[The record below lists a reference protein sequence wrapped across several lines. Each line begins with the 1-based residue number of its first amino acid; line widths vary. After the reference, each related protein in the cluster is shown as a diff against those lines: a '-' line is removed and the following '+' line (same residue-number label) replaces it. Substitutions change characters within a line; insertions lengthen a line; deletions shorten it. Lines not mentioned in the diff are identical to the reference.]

1 VARKASRRT
10 YHGASQKKG
19 LVRTQSKP
27 RIVAVGFRFDFM
39 VRRLNEEKTNFKHA
53 LTKFQDFLKANQHSG
68 EIVWVQPDDVLLT
81 GKRLVYV
88 RVLAPKARE
97 EMA

>member
-1 VARKASRRT
+1 
-10 YHGASQKKG
+10 
-19 LVRTQSKP
+19 
-27 RIVAVGFRFDFM
+27 M